1 MMGPDQSTP
10 RYLLTLYISG
20 TSPRSTAALLNIQSI
35 CDGELKGQVDLQV
48 VDVRSHPD
56 VLTEERIL
64 AIPTLIKRLPPPLRR
79 VIGDLND
86 KQRLLLSLDLLP
98 APAAEAPPGP

>member
-1 MMGPDQSTP
+1 MSQDHAEH

-20 TSPRSTAALLNIQSI
+20 TSARSSAALLNIQSL
-35 CDGELKGQVDLQV
+35 CDGELKGQVELQV
-48 VDVRSHPD
+48 VDIHDHPE

-79 VIGDLND
+79 IIGDLND
-86 KQRLLLSLDLLP
+86 KQRLLKSLDLQP
-98 APAAEAPPGP
+98 VPAAGAPPSP

>member
-1 MMGPDQSTP
+1 MNDEHATP

-20 TSPRSTAALLNIQSI
+20 TSPRSTAALVNIQSI
-35 CDGELKGQVDLQV
+35 CDAELKGQVELQV

-86 KQRLLLSLDLLP
+86 KQRLLLALDLQP
-98 APAAEAPPGP
+98 APGAGSPPGP

>member
-1 MMGPDQSTP
+1 MGADQSTP

-48 VDVRSHPD
+48 VDIHDHPEA
-56 VLTEERIL
+56 LSEERIL

-79 VIGDLND
+79 IIGDLND
-86 KQRLLLSLDLLP
+86 KQRLLKSLDLQP